1 MSDLDSTQAHIH
13 SSFYRFVA
21 LAEPESVAARLR
33 ELSQPSTGIGGN
45 ILVAPE
51 GISAAIAGPA
61 DALATFEQALQSD
74 PLFGGAF
81 VGMVFKHSACTTKP
95 FTLIKVHTKPEI
107 VAFGVAGVSGLPDA
121 SKPDTHVSPA
131 RWREL
136 IKQPD
141 VLVLDNRNSFEF
153 KLGHF
158 EGAVDPKVAHFRD
171 FPAYV
176 TEHADE
182 WKAKGQRIA
191 MYCTGGIRCEKTSA
205 WMQDQGLDVYQL
217 DGGIVSYFEALRD
230 DPTPAAVDWKGECF
244 VFDKRIAIDTHLQET
259 ATTAEDVYA
268 GEPDE
273 AWRLARAR
281 RLDPSGK

>member
-1 MSDLDSTQAHIH
+1 MSDLLSPSEAHIH

-21 LAEPESVAARLR
+21 LAEPEALAARLR
-33 ELSQPSTGIGGN
+33 ELSLPATGIGGN

-61 DALATFEQALQSD
+61 DALAAFEQALQDD
-74 PLFGGAF
+74 PAFGGAF

-107 VAFGVAGVSGLPDA
+107 VAFGVPGVSGLPDL

-136 IKQPD
+136 IKEPD

-217 DGGIVSYFEALRD
+217 DGGIVSYFEALPD
-230 DPTPAAVDWKGECF
+230 AAADWKGECF

-259 ATTAEDVYA
+259 PTTAEDVYA

-281 RLDPSGK
+281 RLDPGTK